1 MLQVFRDFLSIS
13 KTIST
18 NNSENNCND
27 DDILL
32 EIYNKQE
39 LTTDWLNFIIEKCSK
54 YLEISSALV
63 KQLIRDKNA
72 ILLDIIFFHLKYLYY
87 ILIKYLLY

>member
-1 MLQVFRDFLSIS
+1 MDIDFSSFINAIDKKDVELM
-13 KTIST
+13 KHLIST

-39 LTTDWLNFIIEKCSK
+39 LTTD
-54 YLEISSALV
+54 
-63 KQLIRDKNA
+63 
-72 ILLDIIFFHLKYLYY
+72 
-87 ILIKYLLY
+87 

>member
-39 LTTDWLNFIIEKCSK
+39 LTTD
-54 YLEISSALV
+54 
-63 KQLIRDKNA
+63 
-72 ILLDIIFFHLKYLYY
+72 
-87 ILIKYLLY
+87 